1 MCFPMQTSFSLRANI
16 KLFLA
21 DLGDDIQDEFNAAG
35 IDVDD
40 DDDDDDDAVVNI
52 GGVVVVNTGVDS

>member
-1 MCFPMQTSFSLRANI
+1 MQTSFSLRANI

-40 DDDDDDDAVVNI
+40 DDDDDDDDDAVVNI